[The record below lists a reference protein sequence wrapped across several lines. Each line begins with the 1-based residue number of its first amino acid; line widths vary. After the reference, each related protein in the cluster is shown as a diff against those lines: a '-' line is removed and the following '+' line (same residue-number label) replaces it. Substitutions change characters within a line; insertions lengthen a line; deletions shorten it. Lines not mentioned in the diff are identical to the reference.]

1 MARQNHS
8 VWLLAAAALLFA
20 ATATAQDNCS
30 SAKFPAG
37 RSFQRCTAL
46 PELGASLYWTYHP
59 ANGTADV
66 AFRAPQSAGG
76 SVAWGINTQR
86 PGSMVGS
93 SVFIASQD
101 GNGAVPVLTTYLES
115 TAPSLSNNTFK
126 LAVPAGPAAEY
137 SGGTYTIYVTVALP
151 GNSTVQDT
159 VCQAGPLSGGQ
170 IAQHPTSPA
179 NLRSAQK
186 LDFLSGSRST
196 GAPRMHRRNL
206 REFLG

>member
-46 PELGASLYWTYHP
+46 PELGASLYWTHHP
-59 ANGTADV
+59 VNGTVDV

-76 SVAWGINTQR
+76 WVAWGINTQR

-101 GNGAVPVLTTYLES
+101 GSGAVSVVTTCLES
-115 TAPSLSNNTFK
+115 AC
-126 LAVPAGPAAEY
+126 
-137 SGGTYTIYVTVALP
+137 I
-151 GNSTVQDT
+151 
-159 VCQAGPLSGGQ
+159 
-170 IAQHPTSPA
+170 
-179 NLRSAQK
+179 R
-186 LDFLSGSRST
+186 
-196 GAPRMHRRNL
+196 
-206 REFLG
+206 